1 MRVFVH
7 VSMPVYASSR
17 LGPGRDNEI
26 ITLIKPLQ
34 TEWSSLFCSFFALCL
49 LVFAALLSA
58 SALVSQADSLTDSS
72 CHSHAAA
79 AARDANA
86 ESYSTNPAV
95 VYHVANAADSHPNDE
110 SCGEMF

>member
-1 MRVFVH
+1 MCICMFVS
-7 VSMPVYASSR
+7 VPVYASSG

-58 SALVSQADSLTDSS
+58 SELVSQADSLTDFS
-72 CHSHAAA
+72 CHSYAAA
-79 AARDANA
+79 TAHDANA
-86 ESYSTNPAV
+86 EA
-95 VYHVANAADSHPNDE
+95 
-110 SCGEMF
+110 